1 MGEDY
6 SHTGGELDIMY
17 TEGDSPL
24 VKCLTF
30 AIREDEILEG
40 DHEFTVSISHVEPNW
55 ALGTPSVATVNIID
69 NG

>member
-6 SHTGGELDIMY
+6 SHSGGELDIMY
-17 TEGDSPL
+17 SEGDSPL
-24 VKCLTF
+24 AKCLTF
-30 AIREDEILEG
+30 VILEDEILEG
-40 DHEFTVSISHVEPNW
+40 DHEFTVSISHVQPNW

>member
-6 SHTGGELDIMY
+6 SHSGGELDIMY

-55 ALGTPSVATVNIID
+55 TLGTPSVATVNIID
-69 NG
+69 NS